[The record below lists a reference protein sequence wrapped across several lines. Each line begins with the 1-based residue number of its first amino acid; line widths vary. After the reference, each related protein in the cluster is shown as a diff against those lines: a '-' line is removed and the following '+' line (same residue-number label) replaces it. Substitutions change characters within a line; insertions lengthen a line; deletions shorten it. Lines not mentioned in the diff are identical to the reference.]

1 MPDLPAP
8 NTDAPA
14 GPAPYLSCS
23 DCRAPMR
30 AQYYVLNERPIC
42 ATCRPA
48 YARRI
53 ERADGRGAMVR
64 VGLQGGL
71 VAVIGVVVLAAVIAA
86 FPPARVLFLVPIG
99 YLVGKRMMRSLDGYS
114 ARRYQYLAVSLT
126 YLSFLVGFAIPAAM
140 QEREARELRAVN
152 RTKMQGTLATEVDA
166 LREELAAQAALSGQ
180 AAAPE
185 ADDESEP
192 KEAVS
197 AKPALAVSDDIGP
210 GPGLAFVMFL
220 FFPFVAMLQFGMG
233 FSAVGVMSLGYGL
246 YQAWNQ
252 TDGQGMHLAMS
263 GPFRV
268 GRGPIPAH

>member
-8 NTDAPA
+8 NADAPA
-14 GPAPYLSCS
+14 GAVPYLSCS

-30 AQYYVLNERPIC
+30 AQYYVLNQRPIC

-53 ERADGRGAMVR
+53 ERTDGRGAMLR
-64 VGLQGGL
+64 VGVQGAL
-71 VAVIGVVVLAAVIAA
+71 VAAVGIVVLAAVIAA
-86 FPPARVLFLVPIG
+86 FPPARILFLVPIG

-140 QEREARELRAVN
+140 QEREARERHAQN
-152 RTKMQGTLATEVDA
+152 RMKMQGTMATQADA
-166 LREELAAQAALSGQ
+166 LRDELAAQAAMSGVT
-180 AAAPE
+180 
-185 ADDESEP
+185 ADPDAGDASEP
-192 KEAVS
+192 EEA
-197 AKPALAVSDDIGP
+197 AKPAPALSANENIGP
-210 GPGLAFVMFL
+210 GPGLALVMF
-220 FFPFVAMLQFGMG
+220 FFLPFIAMLQFGMG

-252 TDGQGMHLAMS
+252 TDGQGMHLVMS

>member
-1 MPDLPAP
+1 MPDLPAQNP
-8 NTDAPA
+8 DAPA
-14 GPAPYLSCS
+14 GAVPYLSCS

-53 ERADGRGAMVR
+53 ERADGRGAMLR
-64 VGLQGGL
+64 VGLQGAL
-71 VAVIGVVVLAAVIAA
+71 VAAVGVVVLAAVIAA

-99 YLVGKRMMRSLDGYS
+99 YLVGKRMMGSLEGYS

-126 YLSFLVGFAIPAAM
+126 YLSFLVGFAIPATM
-140 QEREARELRAVN
+140 QEREDRERHAVN
-152 RTKMQGTLATEVDA
+152 RAKMQGTVATQADA
-166 LREELAAQAALSGQ
+166 LQEELAAQLAMSGVT
-180 AAAPE
+180 ANPEARDDSEAPE
-185 ADDESEP
+185 A
-192 KEAVS
+192 ARV
-197 AKPALAVSDDIGP
+197 APALKASENTGP
-210 GPGLAFVMFL
+210 GPGLALVMF
-220 FFPFVAMLQFGMG
+220 FFLPFVAMLQFGMG

-263 GPFRV
+263 GPYRV

>member
-1 MPDLPAP
+1 MSDLPAP
-8 NTDAPA
+8 NPDAPA
-14 GPAPYLSCS
+14 GAVPYLSCS

-53 ERADGRGAMVR
+53 ERADGRGAMLR

-71 VAVIGVVVLAAVIAA
+71 VAAAGVVVLAAVIAA
-86 FPPARVLFLVPIG
+86 FPPARILFLVPIG
-99 YLVGKRMMRSLDGYS
+99 YLVGKQMMRSLDGYS

-126 YLSFLVGFAIPAAM
+126 YLSFLLGFAIPASM
-140 QEREARELRAVN
+140 QERDARERRAEN
-152 RTKMQGTLATEVDA
+152 RAKMQGTVATQADA
-166 LREELAAQAALSGQ
+166 LRDELAAQAAMS
-180 AAAPE
+180 ATPADPE
-185 ADDESEP
+185 VGDEP
-192 KEAVS
+192 QQEAVS
-197 AKPALAVSDDIGP
+197 PKPALAASDKIGP

-220 FFPFVAMLQFGMG
+220 FLPFVAMLQFGMG
-233 FSAVGVMSLGYGL
+233 FSTVGVTALGYAI

-263 GPFRV
+263 GPYRV